1 MKKILASLSIVL
13 LISSMNFLFA
23 QKEVPVNTKINKIT
37 VFLSNAQ
44 IERSTTL
51 NLPAGNS
58 EIIITGL
65 SQYMDVNSLRF
76 SGKGDFIILSHQH
89 QIKYPEPVDKK
100 EEIPLNIQR
109 QIKSLTDSIENI
121 TYDIQEN
128 QLRREVFQFE
138 KNTLQSSKALTSTDT
153 LPALRDGLAYY
164 RTKMIEINNEL
175 LKIDRRAK
183 NLQKQKTEMDAR
195 LIALRNYSSGF
206 DSNKPVQLP
215 ESVLKLSVMADK
227 AVSNAVIEFSYLTAG
242 VTWEPFYDLK
252 VEEVS
257 KPVQL
262 SLKANVT
269 QNTGENWERVKLVFS
284 TGRPTAY
291 KRLPILNV
299 WYLNYNM
306 PRTAQT
312 ANVYMDAESTRG
324 SAVTQKGSKEEI
336 SMDIAVQS
344 HNFVQM
350 NQNLL
355 FAEYEVNIPYTIN
368 SDGKSQT
375 ISLMST
381 SLNATFKYLAIPKID
396 NEAFLTAY
404 LEGWEK
410 LSLVQGRANVIYNNS
425 IISQTVI
432 NPAVVDTLIVSLGVD
447 KRVNIERKKLSD
459 KSRDRVIGNTRERTI
474 HMEITIKNQNQT
486 EIEMLLKDQIPI
498 SKLSDIKVTLDE
510 SKDAKYNENTGE
522 LEWNLKLRPNETR
535 KVEFRYTIKF
545 DSSKNLLTE

>member
-1 MKKILASLSIVL
+1 MKKILASLCIVL
-13 LISSMNFLFA
+13 FVSSMNFLFS
-23 QKEVPVNTKINKIT
+23 QKEIPVNTKISKIT
-37 VFLSNAQ
+37 VYLNNAQ
-44 IERSTTL
+44 IERSATL

-58 EIIITGL
+58 EITITGL

-76 SGKGDFIILSHQH
+76 SGKGDFVILSHQH
-89 QIKYPEPVDKK
+89 QIKYPEPTDQKV
-100 EEIPLNIQR
+100 EIPLNIQR

-183 NLQKQKTEMDAR
+183 NLQKQKSEMDAR

-215 ESVLKLSVMADK
+215 ESVLKLSVMAEK
-227 AVSNAVIEFSYLTAG
+227 TVSNAMIEFSYLTSG
-242 VTWEPFYDLK
+242 VAWEPFYDLK
-252 VEEVS
+252 VDEVS

-324 SAVTQKGSKEEI
+324 SAVQKASKDVSLEE
-336 SMDIAVQS
+336 IAVQS

-355 FAEYEVNIPYTIN
+355 FAEYEVNLPYTIN

-459 KSRDRVIGNTRERTI
+459 KSRDRVIGNTRERTV
-474 HMEITIKNQNQT
+474 HMEITVKNQNQS

-498 SKLSDIKVTLDE
+498 SRINDIKVTLDE